1 MDLRLSIGIV
11 FLGKLVELPAQE
23 IFKRLGNTVI
33 RDMV

>member
-1 MDLRLSIGIV
+1 MDFRLRIGTV

-23 IFKRLGNTVI
+23 ILKRLGNTVI